1 MLRENNTYI
10 KNVIKAISVIIF
22 YLFTYSYPYEISY
35 SLGIDLHNFS
45 ILFKS
50 IYLSIYEFI
59 ILAVIVYVYKD
70 ELITSFKDFK
80 KNIKEYIAKYF
91 KYWILILIL
100 MFTSNSIVMR
110 FTVSEVSNNQE
121 IILDTLGKA
130 PIYVIFTTVIVA
142 PLLEELIFRFC
153 IKKIIPKPS
162 IIYILVSGLLFGSMH
177 VILTMTDI
185 TDLLFIIPYS
195 IPGIVFAYLYNKT
208 DNIFIPAGMH
218 FIHNGSLMLLQII
231 LTLV

>member
-1 MLRENNTYI
+1 MLKEENAYG
-10 KNVIKAISVIIF
+10 KRAIKAILVIIF

-35 SLGIDLHNFS
+35 ALGINIDKLG
-45 ILFKS
+45 ILTKS
-50 IYLSIYEFI
+50 IYLSTYEFA
-59 ILAVIVYVYKD
+59 ILAVIIYVYRK

-80 KNIKEYIAKYF
+80 KNIKEYINKYF
-91 KYWILILIL
+91 KYWFLILAL
-100 MFTSNSIVMR
+100 MFISNSIVTH
-110 FTVSEVSNNQE
+110 FTVAETATNQE
-121 IILDTLGKA
+121 IIMDTLGKA
-130 PIYVIFTTVIVA
+130 PIYILFTTIIIA

-208 DNIFIPAGMH
+208 DNIFIPAGIH